1 MLLTETQMATLQ
13 EQFGVAVGQEWARFN
28 PASPAGQLCAEAAAR
43 LFPSNPAP
51 PITLSVNDVPE
62 ALSIPTTGLL
72 STQQSFG
79 RLLTSLARVPLL
91 SERIVTASPDVSV
104 STNLTGWILKTGV
117 FSPHSIPDHE
127 TEANQLLKWQS
138 GPHGQ
143 HIELGISEMNL
154 FMLLGMLGLSAEL
167 CGQHLI
173 PIGTV
178 YDPFVCRGLDALI
191 YALYSGAK
199 FIFAGTPSGV
209 TLSPEGG
216 AHQSTVTP
224 SLGAEIPLLQAYEP
238 CFAQELEWILLEA
251 LRQCCD
257 RVHGR
262 STYLRLS
269 TKPVEQELFRPAL
282 ERLGANELR
291 RQVLAGG
298 YRLVDWRQAD
308 PAGLKERLVHLATT
322 GAMIPE
328 AVEAAATLRRRGVA
342 VNVLNLTSPRRLF
355 EAWRTREVYQS
366 GASPFDWLIPAH
378 ERYAPIVTVHDGA
391 SHALA
396 WLGSVYGAM
405 VIPLGVDNFGQ
416 SGTRADLYRHFGI
429 DAQEIVEAALAGLNR
444 CGLFN

>member
-1 MLLTETQMATLQ
+1 M
-13 EQFGVAVGQEWARFN
+13 
-28 PASPAGQLCAEAAAR
+28 
-43 LFPSNPAP
+43 
-51 PITLSVNDVPE
+51 
-62 ALSIPTTGLL
+62 
-72 STQQSFG
+72 
-79 RLLTSLARVPLL
+79 
-91 SERIVTASPDVSV
+91 
-104 STNLTGWILKTGV
+104 
-117 FSPHSIPDHE
+117 
-127 TEANQLLKWQS
+127 
-138 GPHGQ
+138 
-143 HIELGISEMNL
+143 
-154 FMLLGMLGLSAEL
+154 
-167 CGQHLI
+167 
-173 PIGTV
+173 
-178 YDPFVCRGLDALI
+178 
-191 YALYSGAK
+191 
-199 FIFAGTPSGV
+199 
-209 TLSPEGG
+209 
-216 AHQSTVTP
+216 
-224 SLGAEIPLLQAYEP
+224 
-238 CFAQELEWILLEA
+238 
-251 LRQCCD
+251 
-257 RVHGR
+257 HGR

-328 AVEAAATLRRRGVA
+328 AVEAAATLRHRGVA

-366 GASPFDWLIPAH
+366 EASPFDWLIPAH

-444 CGLFN
+444 CGFAN